1 MFAPTQADAPPA
13 NMDREL
19 IIFDAEESVSAAMPV
34 AAAAGGDY
42 ADDDEDEASLMAR
55 ILAAHG
61 PNAMATDQFS
71 SSSSSSS
78 SVSTRKRPQS
88 AFSASS
94 SSVLPGA
101 REDSSG
107 VGDAALLRDALA
119 SAQQRANLANMP
131 KSMRAEVL
139 SQMAP
144 KYSKTLVR
152 IQCPGDRVLQC
163 AFHPRETVRT
173 MFAWLGTLLTPQA
186 AAALTLQ
193 APPAMR
199 LTGASA
205 ELDKTFAALGLVP
218 AAKLQLKCTS
228 VVDGEIFLPAT
239 LAAHLRD
246 RALLASGAVTQMPTR
261 IADGGSVPLPPD
273 LAQLVSAWQSQP
285 HAPQPRQSAAS
296 DAMDEETAI
305 QMEIERRMGLIGG
318 GGGSGAGAR
327 GGGGAGGGKLPSW
340 FKK

>member
-1 MFAPTQADAPPA
+1 
-13 NMDREL
+13 
-19 IIFDAEESVSAAMPV
+19 
-34 AAAAGGDY
+34 
-42 ADDDEDEASLMAR
+42 MAR

-61 PNAMATDQFS
+61 PNAMATDESSLS
-71 SSSSSSS
+71 SSSPA
-78 SVSTRKRPQS
+78 STRKRPQS

-101 REDSSG
+101 QEDSSG
-107 VGDAALLRDALA
+107 VGDGALLRDAMA
-119 SAQQRANLANMP
+119 SAQQRLHLANMP
-131 KSMRAEVL
+131 KAMRAEVL

-144 KYSKTLVR
+144 KYSKTIVR

-173 MFAWLGTLLTPQA
+173 MFSWLGTLVTPQA
-186 AAALTLQ
+186 AASLTLQ

-199 LTGASA
+199 LTSTSA

-218 AAKLQLKCTS
+218 AAKLQLKCTPS
-228 VVDGEIFLPAT
+228 VDGEIFLPAT

-246 RALLASGAVTQMPTR
+246 RALLTSGAVTQMPTR

-273 LAQLVSAWQSQP
+273 LAQLVSEWQSQP
-285 HAPQPRQSAAS
+285 QAQQPRQPAAP

-305 QMEIERRMGLIGG
+305 QMEIERRMGLVGA
-318 GGGSGAGAR
+318 GSGASAR
-327 GGGGAGGGKLPSW
+327 GIGGTSGGKLPSW